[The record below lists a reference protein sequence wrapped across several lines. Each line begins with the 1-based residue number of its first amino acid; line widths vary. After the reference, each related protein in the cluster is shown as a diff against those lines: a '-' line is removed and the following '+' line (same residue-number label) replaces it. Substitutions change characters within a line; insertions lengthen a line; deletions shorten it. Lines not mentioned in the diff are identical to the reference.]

1 MKTLLKFS
9 SVHVQVYNHFN
20 QERYLITRQVYKAD
34 TLDRI
39 DGMARPFRVR
49 RRLRAGVSRYAS
61 ADAVTLTT
69 PSQRH
74 AAGRRWRRQTLGG
87 QCGREVGDDS

>member
-1 MKTLLKFS
+1 MKTLPKFS
-9 SVHVQVYNHFN
+9 SVRFRP
-20 QERYLITRQVYKAD
+20 RYIIISIRSGLSYRQVYKAE

-39 DGMARPFRVR
+39 DGVERPYRVR
-49 RRLRAGVSRYAS
+49 RRLRAGVLRYAS

-74 AAGRRWRRQTLGG
+74 A
-87 QCGREVGDDS
+87 GREKMASPNSGRPMGRGGWR

>member
-20 QERYLITRQVYKAD
+20 QERHLITRQVYKAE

-39 DGMARPFRVR
+39 DGMARPRDID
-49 RRLRAGVSRYAS
+49 RRLRAGVPRYAS
-61 ADAVTLTT
+61 TNAVTLTT
-69 PSQRH
+69 PR
-74 AAGRRWRRQTLGG
+74 
-87 QCGREVGDDS
+87 

>member
-1 MKTLLKFS
+1 MKTLLKFN
-9 SVHVQVYNHFN
+9 SVHVQVYNRFN
-20 QERYLITRQVYKAD
+20 QERHLITRQVYKVD

-39 DGMARPFRVR
+39 DGMARPCRVS

-69 PSQRH
+69 PFQRH

>member
-49 RRLRAGVSRYAS
+49 RRLRAGVLRYAS

-74 AAGRRWRRQTLGG
+74 A
-87 QCGREVGDDS
+87 GREKMASPNSGRPMGRGGWR